1 MKRALKRFVVGVATL
16 AVIVGVAGAGAS
28 AANAVPG
35 IAIQPAFLPVWTAG
49 QSLPPVSFGAAGGTA
64 PYSFMVTGGALPTG
78 LQLSSVGVLSGTP
91 TVPGVF
97 AITVGATD
105 AQADTGT
112 ATYTLVVSAP
122 IVAVGPDVLAP
133 LQAGSAHSERLTASG
148 GTGPYSFAVTG
159 GALPRGMDLL
169 ADGTL
174 VGTPTSVGAFSF
186 VVTATDANGFIGAAG
201 YASMVALPTLTLT
214 PTSLDAMTVGTPFSA
229 TLQGSGGIA
238 PWTYYTLDVLPPG
251 LSLSSET
258 GAISGTPSEA
268 GSWTFTIR
276 AQDSTTGT
284 GSPYAVAQSY
294 SVTVAAPPLTIDAGR
309 LPDAVAGLAY
319 AHTVTAAGGVAPY
332 SFAIAAPG
340 VLPAGLHL
348 AADGTF
354 SGTPTTP
361 GDTSFDITVTDAE
374 AHTTTASFTLR
385 TYASTIS
392 APASVP
398 AGGTIALSGAGFQPG
413 TYDLVLH
420 SDPVALGTVTVGPD
434 GALSAR
440 AIIPASTPVGPHELV
455 LSLDGTVVAT
465 VPLTVTAAVAAPA
478 PTPTPPAGTVAT
490 PAAAGLAST
499 GSSSA
504 FWLGGAALAL
514 LAAGAAAVGMRRR
527 PGRSA

>member
-1 MKRALKRFVVGVATL
+1 MKRALKRFVVGVAAL

-35 IAIQPAFLPVWTAG
+35 IAIQPAVLPVWTAG
-49 QSLPPVSFGAAGGTA
+49 QSLPAVSFSAAGGTA

-78 LQLSSVGVLSGTP
+78 LQFSSVGVLSGTP
-91 TVPGVF
+91 AVSGVF
-97 AITVGATD
+97 QITVSAVD
-105 AQADTGT
+105 AQSNTGT
-112 ATYTLVVSAP
+112 ASYALIVSAP
-122 IVAVGPDVLAP
+122 IVVVGPNVLAP
-133 LQAGSAHSERLTASG
+133 LQVGAAHSEKLTASG

-159 GALPRGMDLL
+159 GALPRGMGLL
-169 ADGTL
+169 PDGTL
-174 VGTPTSVGAFSF
+174 VGIPTSVGAFSF
-186 VVTATDANGFIGAAG
+186 VVTATDANEFIGAAG

-214 PTSLDAMTVGTPFSA
+214 PTSLGAMTVGTPFSA

-238 PWTYYTLDVLPPG
+238 PWTYSTLDVLPPG

-294 SVTVAAPPLTIDAGR
+294 SVTVAAPPLTIAAGP
-309 LPDAVAGLAY
+309 LPDAVAGLAFT
-319 AHTVTAAGGVAPY
+319 HTVTASGGVAPY
-332 SFAIAAPG
+332 SFAIAAG
-340 VLPAGLHL
+340 SSLPVGLHL
-348 AADGTF
+348 AADGTV

-361 GDTSFDITVTDAE
+361 GDASFSITVTDRAG
-374 AHTTTASFTLR
+374 HTTTASFALHTF
-385 TYASTIS
+385 ASTIS
-392 APASVP
+392 APASAP

-440 AIIPASTPVGPHELV
+440 ATIPASTPVGAHELV

-465 VPLTVTAAVAAPA
+465 VPLTVTAAVAVQSPLPTPLPSTAPA
-478 PTPTPPAGTVAT
+478 ASS
-490 PAAAGLAST
+490 LAST
-499 GSSSA
+499 GSASA
-504 FWLGGAALAL
+504 LRLGGAALAL
-514 LAAGAAAVGMRRR
+514 LVIGSAAFGMRRR
-527 PGRSA
+527 LAREP